1 MKLLATFGLAAAA
14 ALAQGPAASVQILAP
29 SFRLIAG
36 EQMALRAVVRDA
48 NGVERTAD
56 IPQWT
61 VDNAS
66 LASVGAS
73 NGEFQ
78 ARTLGIVRVTA
89 RAGSITNSIFIQV
102 LPKRVVIAPAT
113 ATVTVG
119 QQMQFR
125 AQALDRNDQPLPNIV
140 FRWFASSGNGFNT
153 NTAAVDRNG
162 VLNTTA
168 VGNILVRASFDYAT
182 SVPGFERQAQAV
194 SEVAIR
200 PPKAY
205 ELRKLVSTGVM
216 LPGPLRLRARIV
228 PLLGNDRGE
237 VVFNAAFDGV
247 ANGPLMLDGAEQRLL
262 AYGGMPGPIPQTTI
276 NDFTNMA
283 LNNRGEVLAQTSV
296 LFSPT
301 IVYKLT
307 RDSMAPIFVDG
318 TPLPG
323 TEVLSGTFLN
333 RNSLSDSGDWVFRA
347 NYRVANQGPTFTGLF
362 RVPERGFPD
371 EVISTRSGLPGIT
384 APFTIDN
391 DFGIAGNGLL
401 YFTATSA
408 GRRFLFVQNYDGAAR
423 KVLATGDPLLNS
435 TVSAFLGN
443 GFFVNHDGDFVVAVR
458 LQNNELHLLRYAAG
472 EWNAPRR
479 NVRLTGFT
487 NLFAVN
493 KNAGTLFLGNAGRGQ
508 GLYLWADG
516 DPRPVFL
523 QNNTRLRDKPV
534 PVIDSAALSGSGEVT
549 ILARTEDSPME
560 IFSVREGSEPVGLL
574 QAGDPIAVQARVNI
588 IGLLQGDR
596 TGAAHFLAGGAASS
610 VIEASESGLRPV
622 MMIGERLTGVQLF
635 GGANT
640 SNSRKNPGGD
650 VLLSQTSGLGILRV
664 SGANAEF
671 VLRPGFPL
679 EDGAIVNAPGNVFPN
694 SRGDLLWQAS
704 TNRGDTRLV
713 LTRDGQHT
721 TLLTNSANA
730 QAQTEID
737 GKIVSGF
744 GNLMIDEAGRAMASV
759 LFRDGTVGFYLWR
772 DGEWRKV
779 AAAGETRHDGALVA
793 TISQIR
799 SGGDSFYAIFNLQS
813 IGNTLVRYRN
823 DRWETVFGV
832 TEVVVTG
839 HQANNISNYDVNRS
853 GDIFAQLSTNT
864 QVLVVKRAGKTHFV
878 HMQNEM
884 TPQGD
889 LLLRTSDF
897 DIRDDGTLYF
907 LGMTV
912 LDEYVL
918 YMAKPVN

>member
-1 MKLLATFGLAAAA
+1 MKLLASFAVAAAVA
-14 ALAQGPAASVQILAP
+14 FAQGPAASLQILAP
-29 SFRLIAG
+29 NFRLIAG
-36 EQMALRAVVRDA
+36 EQMPLRAVVRDA

-61 VDNAS
+61 VDNAI

-78 ARTLGIVRVTA
+78 ARTLGVVRVTA
-89 RAGSITNSIFIQV
+89 RAGNVTNSIFIQV
-102 LPKRVVIAPAT
+102 LPKRVVISPGT
-113 ATVTVG
+113 VTVTVG

-140 FRWFASSGNGFNT
+140 FRWFATSGNGGTT
-153 NTAAVDRNG
+153 NTSAVDRNG
-162 VLNTTA
+162 MLSTTA

-205 ELRKLVSTGVM
+205 ELRKLISTGAM

-228 PLLGNDRGE
+228 PLLGNERGQ
-237 VVFNAAFDGV
+237 VVFNASLDGI
-247 ANGPLMLDGAEQRLL
+247 ANGPMMLDGGEQSLL

-283 LNNRGEVLAQTSV
+283 LNNRGEVLAQASV

-301 IVYKLT
+301 IVYRLT
-307 RDSMAPIFVDG
+307 RDGMDPVFVDG

-323 TEVLSGTFLN
+323 SEVLSGTFFN
-333 RNSLSDSGDWVFRA
+333 RNCLSDSGDWVFRA

-371 EVISTRSGLPGIT
+371 EIVSTRSTLAGVT

-391 DFGIAGNGLL
+391 DFGIAGNGLV
-401 YFTATSA
+401 YFTVTSA
-408 GRRFLFVQNYDGAAR
+408 GRRSLFVQNYDGAPR
-423 KVLATGDPLLNS
+423 KVLALGDPLLNS
-435 TVSAFLGN
+435 TVAAFLGN
-443 GFFVNHDGDFVVAVR
+443 GFFMNHDGDLAVALR

-472 EWNAPRR
+472 EWSAPQRSI
-479 NVRLTGFT
+479 RLTGFT
-487 NLFAVN
+487 NLLAVN
-493 KNAGTLFLGNAGRGQ
+493 RNAGTLLLGNAGRGQ
-508 GLYLWADG
+508 GVYVWSEG
-516 DPRPVFL
+516 EPRPVFL
-523 QNNTRLRDKPV
+523 QNNTRLRGKPV

-560 IFSVREGSEPVGLL
+560 IFSVREGSEPMGLL
-574 QAGDPIAVQARVNI
+574 QAGDPVAAQARVNL

-610 VIEASESGLRPV
+610 VFEATERGLRPV
-622 MMIGERLTGVQLF
+622 MVIGERLTGVQLF
-635 GGANT
+635 NGANT
-640 SNSRKNPGGD
+640 GNSRKNPAGD

-664 SGANAEF
+664 RGANAEI
-671 VLRPGFPL
+671 VLRPGFTL
-679 EDGAIVNAPGNVFPN
+679 EDGATVNAPGNVFSN

-704 TNRGDTRLV
+704 TNRGDTRLLV
-713 LTRDGQHT
+713 TRDDKHT
-721 TLLTNSANA
+721 TLLTNSVFA
-730 QAQTEID
+730 QLQTEID

-744 GNLMIDEAGRAMASV
+744 GNLMLDDLGRVMAS
-759 LFRDGTVGFYLWR
+759 LNFRDGTFGFYLWGE
-772 DGEWRKV
+772 GEWRRV
-779 AAAGETRHDGALVA
+779 AVANETRHDGALVG
-793 TISQIR
+793 TISQIK
-799 SGGDSFYAIFNLQS
+799 SAGDSFYAIFNLQS

-823 DRWETVFGV
+823 DRWETAFSVN
-832 TEVVVTG
+832 EVVVTG
-839 HQANNISNYDVNRS
+839 HQANSIGTYDVNRN
-853 GDIFAQLSTNT
+853 GDIFAQLNTNT

-889 LLLRTSDF
+889 LLVRTSDF
-897 DIRDDGTLYF
+897 DLRDDGTLYF